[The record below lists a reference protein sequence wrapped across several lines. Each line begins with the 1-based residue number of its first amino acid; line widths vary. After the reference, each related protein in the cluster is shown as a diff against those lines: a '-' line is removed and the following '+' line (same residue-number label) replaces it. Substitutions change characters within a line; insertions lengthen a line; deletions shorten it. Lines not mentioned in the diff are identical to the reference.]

1 MGSTP
6 ISVGGASLIEIYK
19 PTEVPY
25 ALAFYAVSGVCG
37 PILGPVCPVY
47 MHVDVRGYH

>member
-6 ISVGGASLIEIYK
+6 ISVGGASLMEIFK
-19 PTEVPY
+19 PAEVPY

-37 PILGPVCPVY
+37 PILGPVCRVY
-47 MHVDVRGYH
+47 IHLDVRGHY